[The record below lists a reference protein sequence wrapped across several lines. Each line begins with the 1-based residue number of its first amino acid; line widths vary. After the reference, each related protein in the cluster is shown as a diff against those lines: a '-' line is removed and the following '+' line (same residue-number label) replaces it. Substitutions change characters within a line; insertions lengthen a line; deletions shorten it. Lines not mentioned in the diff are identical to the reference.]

1 MDAVEGE
8 FANMSALDVVGENP
22 PIWEGGPTFPTKQTY
37 LGTYVWKKNAVFLP
51 KNAVGGFFQNFFAL
65 ILGYNTCKWW
75 DVMM

>member
-37 LGTYVWKKNAVFLP
+37 LGTYVWKEMLCS
-51 KNAVGGFFQNFFAL
+51 FQKMLLEELHWF
-65 ILGYNTCKWW
+65 W
-75 DVMM
+75 DITPVNDGM